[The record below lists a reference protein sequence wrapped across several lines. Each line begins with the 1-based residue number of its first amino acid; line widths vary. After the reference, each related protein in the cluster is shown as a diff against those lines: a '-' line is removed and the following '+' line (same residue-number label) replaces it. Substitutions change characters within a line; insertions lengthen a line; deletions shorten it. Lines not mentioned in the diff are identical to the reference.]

1 MGSKFCAVVFSGCK
15 PRPEPCSGRREA
27 GRHRIQSRSA
37 WLRPAEREVVVV
49 GHVGQDAFAVGSAV
63 GLHVH
68 GEGHR
73 TSDVPDCRADDLAA
87 ACGGQLR
94 TYLQLG
100 RGERVERRVVAAA
113 GRMPVE
119 VVREQAPV
127 AVGELQPD
135 EMHGRE
141 FRRFRVAAVDF
152 HFIERVAP
160 LRGTPE
166 SEHSDVAGL
175 LQRQRDRLFAA
186 LRVLRF
192 IDVAPRAAVVRE
204 LQFVGCGVGVLP
216 AEHDF
221 GEGAALAPGR
231 PRSTGRRC
239 TRSPSGSNRCRR

>member
-1 MGSKFCAVVFSGCK
+1 MLSFSAVVSLGPNRVAVVGK
-15 PRPEPCSGRREA
+15 QA
-27 GRHRIQSRSA
+27 GIEFKVD
-37 WLRPAEREVVVV
+37 LPAFALQEREVVVV
-49 GHVGQDAFAVGSAV
+49 GHVGQDALAVGSAV

-113 GRMPVE
+113 GRTPVE

-141 FRRFRVAAVDF
+141 FRRFRVAAVDL

-166 SEHSDVAGL
+166 SEHPDIAGL
-175 LQRQRDRLFAA
+175 LQR
-186 LRVLRF
+186 
-192 IDVAPRAAVVRE
+192 
-204 LQFVGCGVGVLP
+204 
-216 AEHDF
+216 
-221 GEGAALAPGR
+221 
-231 PRSTGRRC
+231 
-239 TRSPSGSNRCRR
+239 